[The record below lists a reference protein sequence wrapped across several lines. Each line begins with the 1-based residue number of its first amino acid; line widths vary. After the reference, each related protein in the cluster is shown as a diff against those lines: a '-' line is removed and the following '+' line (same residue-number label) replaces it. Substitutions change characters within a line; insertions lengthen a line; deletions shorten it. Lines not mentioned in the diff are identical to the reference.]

1 MVILQIIIYNF
12 AFIIKGHIVI
22 MNKYKLYTIITVLII
37 ALTTII
43 HTPSFAK
50 ENASDS
56 LSYYFSMALNYYRN
70 DSNKKA
76 SIAIQKAIKYSGE
89 NNKSLKIGKLHS
101 LKGYIL
107 LSRGATPD
115 ALESFSKAKSI
126 GIEINNPELII
137 AGYHGLGRTYIVL
150 EDIEKAKEN
159 LELGLASAKK
169 NKLILAKAVLYNAIG
184 ILEIS
189 RNNFIPALY
198 NFNEYLKISI
208 SNSDSLSMVYAYVNI
223 GEAYLKMDI
232 IDSALIYINK
242 ANILNKS
249 LNNAQATA
257 SIYGNYGSLAYKN
270 KEYKKSI
277 ELINKSLT
285 ISFDNN
291 FSEFIIDNYYMLIDD
306 YKALHNV
313 EKAISVFAKLDHYKD
328 SIHQINDEK
337 KYTAI
342 HSQSILK
349 EKEAHA
355 KFWKQK
361 YKNRNIILFLSSALI
376 VVLIVL
382 FIILFKVYNSN
393 KIKYKD
399 ETQNLSEIIDEK
411 NRELVTRIISEREHT
426 DFVEII
432 NKSLSNIGEKT
443 SIDDVKKD
451 LQSLKKD
458 ITIKEQI
465 TNNWDSFKI
474 QFQKVH
480 PNFFNSLLEKEPNL
494 TQNELRMCAYIKMN
508 MSTKEIANI
517 LNISDRSIQ
526 TSRYRLK
533 KKLSLTPNTDL
544 IAYIQAV

>member
-1 MVILQIIIYNF
+1 
-12 AFIIKGHIVI
+12 
-22 MNKYKLYTIITVLII
+22 MNKYKFYTILTALLIT
-37 ALTTII
+37 LTTAI
-43 HTPSFAK
+43 HTPSYAK

-56 LSYYFSMALNYYRN
+56 LSYYFSMAFNYYRN

-76 SIAIQKAIKYSGE
+76 SIAIQKALKYSGE
-89 NNKSLKIGKLHS
+89 NNKSLEIGKLHS

-137 AGYHGLGRTYIVL
+137 AGYHGMGRTYIVL
-150 EDIEKAKEN
+150 EDLEKAKEN
-159 LELGLASAKK
+159 LELGLESAKK
-169 NKLILAKAVLYNAIG
+169 NKLLLAKAVLYNAIG

-208 SNSDSLSMVYAYVNI
+208 SNSDSLSMVYANVNI

-232 IDSALIYINK
+232 TDSAFIYINR
-242 ANILNKS
+242 ANNLNKS
-249 LNNAQATA
+249 VNNAQATA
-257 SIYGNYGSLAYKN
+257 SIYSNYGSLAYKN
-270 KEYKKSI
+270 KDYKKSI
-277 ELINKSLT
+277 ELINRSLT
-285 ISFDNN
+285 VSFDNN

-313 EKAISVFAKLDHYKD
+313 EKAVYVFNKLDHYKD
-328 SIHQINDEK
+328 SIHKINDAK
-337 KYTAI
+337 KYAAI

-349 EKEAHA
+349 EKEAQA
-355 KFWKQK
+355 KFWEQK

-376 VVLIVL
+376 VVLVVL
-382 FIILFKVYNSN
+382 FVILFKVSNSN
-393 KIKYKD
+393 KTKYKD
-399 ETQNLSEIIDEK
+399 DTQSLSEIIDEK
-411 NRELVTRIISEREHT
+411 NRELVTRIISEKEHT
-426 DFVEII
+426 GFVELI
-432 NKSLSNIGEKT
+432 NKSLSSISDKT
-443 SIDDVKKD
+443 SIEDVKKD
-451 LQSLKKD
+451 LQSLKRE

-465 TNNWDSFKI
+465 TSNWDSFKI

-480 PNFFNSLLEKEPNL
+480 PNFFNSLLEKEPKL

-544 IAYIQAV
+544 IAYIQAI